1 VSGLILHLSILQSH
15 VFLLNSR
22 LGLFTAASLRRRPFS
37 RSYRAILPSSLAMIH
52 SSTLGFSP
60 RLPVSVS
67 GTGFQYLKFR
77 GFSWKF
83 VYRNYLRSRSLTVL
97 SPSTSSA
104 DLPAKPIST
113 GFNLLFRQQ
122 ACVSLLRLPITIL
135 KSTGILTSY
144 PSGSPFGCPL
154 GPD

>member
-1 VSGLILHLSILQSH
+1 MSGLILHLSILQSH

-60 RLPVSVS
+60 RLPVSVI

-77 GFSWKF
+77 GFSWKSD
-83 VYRNYLRSRSLTVL
+83 YRNYLRSRSLAVL
-97 SPSTSSA
+97 SPSTKLT
-104 DLPAKPIST
+104 DFPVCPIST

-135 KSTGILTSY
+135 KSTGILTSC
-144 PSGSPFGCPL
+144 PSATPFGYTL